1 MQLKTTVSVHIEHNF
16 RQKLP
21 CERKRQ
27 TEKLENSTKMLLKQ
41 QKLNKKG
48 EGKKRERKTI
58 N

>member
-27 TEKLENSTKMLLKQ
+27 TEKLENSTKMLLKK
-41 QKLNKKG
+41 QK
-48 EGKKRERKTI
+48 
-58 N
+58 